1 MVKNHKK
8 SVYVHLHQ
16 ESMFVL
22 PVANLSTLY
31 IEIKAIFMWQLIFK
45 TMYYEHSYIILSMYK
60 YIVFDTFFVFV
71 ASSITISS

>member
-45 TMYYEHSYIILSMYK
+45 TTTNIP
-60 YIVFDTFFVFV
+60 
-71 ASSITISS
+71 A